1 MSNDVTGSMLDSG
14 SNRLGS
20 NPGWTTFYKM
30 KIKIYSILFFL
41 SYYYFSKEID
51 YNNLVANTQN
61 DNFSESV
68 KIFEDVEINKKN
80 VKYWYFYGCLYHNA
94 LLYNILSDDINFYL
108 NKTLECYNNT
118 LTFKNKEYNTYT
130 SQNLVALYNTF
141 MKRGIEYLK
150 LNSFKYAL
158 EAFDYSKQIFEQ
170 ELTPKVKKAF
180 IKNIENNLKGVLS
193 FADLLETPG
202 KKNEIVYCFIDTYFK
217 MNDFEKAL
225 QLIKEI
231 LLDDPYDLFALRYL
245 YEIKKI
251 KKELNVQEYLSS
263 NLLENEIQKA
273 ALLFFSRDFEKA
285 YQTLKN
291 IKYNKKNIYL
301 YCDILYNYC
310 VYLQQQQNSSFKKH
324 VKECITICKKI
335 FYDNYKNKKILKR
348 LYYLYTSINDTKS
361 ADKIVKFH
369 KIS

>member
-20 NPGWTTFYKM
+20 NPGWTTAM
-30 KIKIYSILFFL
+30 KIKIYLILFFL
-41 SYYYFSKEID
+41 NYYSFSKEED
-51 YNNLVANTQN
+51 YNKLVLNTSN

-68 KIFEDVEINKKN
+68 KIFEDVEIKKRDA
-80 VKYWYFYGCLYHNA
+80 KYWYFYGCLYHNA
-94 LLYNILSDDINFYL
+94 LLYNILSDDINIYFS
-108 NKTLECYNNT
+108 KTLESYNNS

-170 ELTPKVKKAF
+170 ELTPKVKKTF
-180 IKNIENNLKGVLS
+180 IKNIENNFNEVLAFS
-193 FADLLETPG
+193 DLLEYPNKT
-202 KKNEIVYCFIDTYFK
+202 NEIQYYFLDTYFK
-217 MNDFEKAL
+217 MNNFEKTL
-225 QLIKEI
+225 LLIEEM
-231 LLDDPYDLFALRYL
+231 LLDDPYDIFALRFL
-245 YEIKKI
+245 YETKKI

-310 VYLQQQQNSSFKKH
+310 IYLQQQQNSSFKKH
-324 VKECITICKKI
+324 AKECITICKKI

-348 LYYLYTSINDTKS
+348 LYYLYMSINDTKS

>member
-1 MSNDVTGSMLDSG
+1 MLDSG

-20 NPGWTTFYKM
+20 NPGWTTAM
-30 KIKIYSILFFL
+30 KIKIYLILFFL
-41 SYYYFSKEID
+41 NYYSFSKEED
-51 YNNLVANTQN
+51 YNKLVLNTSN

-68 KIFEDVEINKKN
+68 KIFEDVEIKKRDA
-80 VKYWYFYGCLYHNA
+80 KYWYFYGCLYHNA
-94 LLYNILSDDINFYL
+94 LLYNILSDDINIYFS
-108 NKTLECYNNT
+108 KTLEGYNNS

-170 ELTPKVKKAF
+170 ELTPKVKKTF
-180 IKNIENNLKGVLS
+180 IKNIENNFNEVLAFS
-193 FADLLETPG
+193 DLLEYPNNT
-202 KKNEIVYCFIDTYFK
+202 NEIQYYFLDTYFK
-217 MNDFEKAL
+217 MNNFEKTL
-225 QLIKEI
+225 LLIKEI
-231 LLDDPYDLFALRYL
+231 LLDDPYDIFALRFL
-245 YEIKKI
+245 YETKKI

-263 NLLENEIQKA
+263 NLLENEIQK
-273 ALLFFSRDFEKA
+273 E
-285 YQTLKN
+285 
-291 IKYNKKNIYL
+291 NIYL

-310 VYLQQQQNSSFKKH
+310 SYLQQQQNSSFKKH

-348 LYYLYTSINDTKS
+348 LYYLYMSINDTKS
-361 ADKIVKFH
+361 ADKIVKTH
-369 KIS
+369 KI